1 MAKRT
6 DTAEIAEMPTVQSET
21 AEQSAQTDP
30 RDALI
35 ARLTKQLDDLT
46 GQVQEIKDSQDK
58 APSFA
63 AEVRKLDEMDGYCL
77 FNYKHD
83 ANPERHMSQNI
94 LRLPIYVD
102 GPEPTKKGEERQR
115 LIDYLALV
123 PGIQAIPT
131 EQAKQ
136 LLDSE
141 FDVVKGLIADG
152 VIELWAK
159 DWQLTA
165 MEPTQA
171 IKTIALTNRSNKLL
185 AAWAKSYHDLSDVV
199 KRRLVAKQEELN
211 AKSME
216 GPKTLFGT
224 SIS

>member
-6 DTAEIAEMPTVQSET
+6 TDTAEMPATQSEL
-21 AEQSAQTDP
+21 AEQPAQADP

-35 ARLTKQLDDLT
+35 AKLTEQLNALT
-46 GQVQEIKDSQDK
+46 GQVQEIKNSQDK
-58 APSFA
+58 APNFA

-77 FNYKHD
+77 FHYKHD

-102 GPEPTKKGEERQR
+102 GPEPTKKGEKRQR

-141 FDVVKGLIADG
+141 FDVVKSLIADG

-165 MEPTQA
+165 MESTQA
-171 IKTIALTNRSNKLL
+171 IKTIALTSRSNKLL
-185 AAWAKSYHDLSDVV
+185 AAWAKSYHDLADPV

-211 AKSME
+211 AKNTD
-216 GPKTLFGT
+216 GPKTLFGS